1 MEEKTVSRV
10 RIGEVCEVVS
20 GSTPRT
26 TVAEYWG
33 GDHPWIT
40 PAELKGDVWVYDTVK
55 HLTQAGVESASLKII
70 PEGSVL
76 LTSRAPIGKVAIA
89 GRPMYCNQGFKNL
102 ICSDRVLN
110 KYLYYWLKAHTDFLN
125 SLGRGATFKE
135 ISKSIVEHINI
146 PLPSLVAQERMA
158 AKLDAI
164 SEIASKREEQ
174 FRKLDQLVKSR
185 FVEAA

>member
-1 MEEKTVSRV
+1 MNKENSSKY
-10 RIGEVCEVVS
+10 EVFQLGADKRCVLN
-20 GSTPRT
+20 T
-26 TVAEYWG
+26 
-33 GDHPWIT
+33 
-40 PAELKGDVWVYDTVK
+40 DTVN
-55 HLTQAGVESASLKII
+55 TQRNNNVLVIGGTGAGKTTCVSNNMLLGLENSNAVVVCTKKGEMDTFSRILKSKGYNVCKI
-70 PEGSVL
+70 
-76 LTSRAPIGKVAIA
+76 
-89 GRPMYCNQGFKNL
+89 
-102 ICSDRVLN
+102 
-110 KYLYYWLKAHTDFLN
+110 DFLN